1 VTDLI
6 RAADAET
13 ALGPDDLMIA
23 TVALVSAAVGNLRGQ
38 LTLLLE
44 VLVTYPD
51 VSQRVR
57 ADHEVVPPVV
67 EEGLRYAA
75 QGDDIQYRVVPDTD
89 LGGVRFAAGANQ
101 HGSPALS
108 CPGSGQRHDADVREA
123 WQ

>member
-1 VTDLI
+1 
-6 RAADAET
+6 
-13 ALGPDDLMIA
+13 M
-23 TVALVSAAVGNLRGQ
+23 
-38 LTLLLE
+38 
-44 VLVTYPD
+44 
-51 VSQRVR
+51 
-57 ADHEVVPPVV
+57 V

-89 LGGVRFAAGANQ
+89 LGGVRFAAGTLVSIHKKAVNRDPSLAPDSHRFSLDRGANQ